1 MNRRVTPVMNLV
13 AGSVVLALA
22 GCPTTD
28 EIALGQTTAAP
39 ATKTA
44 YLNND
49 EDGTGYYLNISPGV
63 AIGVRCWDSCSYACD
78 GAVVTSNDDAIL
90 SILDA
95 DPALS
100 SPHYVLVAHTI
111 GATQLEVRNAC
122 ATQIYSVTVE

>member
-1 MNRRVTPVMNLV
+1 MNRPCCAVTAIFALAAV
-13 AGSVVLALA
+13 ASLA
-22 GCPTTD
+22 GCPNTD

-78 GAVVTSNDDAIL
+78 GAVVTSNDDAVL

-95 DPALS
+95 DPALA
-100 SPHYVLVAHTI
+100 SPHYVLVAHALGT
-111 GATQLEVRNAC
+111 TQLEVRNAC

>member
-1 MNRRVTPVMNLV
+1 MNRMFPPMSSL
-13 AGSVVLALA
+13 AALGGLLALA

-39 ATKTA
+39 ATKMA

-78 GAVVTSNDDAIL
+78 GAIVTSNDDAVL

-100 SPHYVLVAHTI
+100 SPHYVLVAHQV